1 MQLNGDS
8 AATLV
13 TRLLT
18 RLGDVTPASTAD
30 DAADLIMTTD
40 GRRFR
45 MQVKAFSSL
54 SPATAR
60 RLAPPRGDVDI
71 SIAVAPRISVA
82 TAQELESAGWS
93 WATMDDE
100 AHITAP
106 GLVLRSLRAGRP
118 DGSPTAGAPVPLTWT
133 NASRDIAERL
143 LTYVPHDWP
152 GDRPLAL
159 PSTATIAEE
168 TGHSQ
173 SRVATVIRGM
183 AERGWLRK
191 EGGQRGVG
199 SRWTLV
205 DPTALLDEWVERQQP
220 PQEVLAHGLI
230 GDVDEFVARRLRAAL
245 PAGEWALAGTSAAER
260 LAPVLTANPVLEV
273 AVAAQ
278 RIAGIDA
285 TLSTLGLRQVERG
298 HRVRFAAATPVTMRT
313 AQLVADVPVTST
325 VRTYADLVNRP
336 GRGADAAAELRRA
349 RLAF

>member
-1 MQLNGDS
+1 
-8 AATLV
+8 
-13 TRLLT
+13 
-18 RLGDVTPASTAD
+18 
-30 DAADLIMTTD
+30 
-40 GRRFR
+40 
-45 MQVKAFSSL
+45 
-54 SPATAR
+54 
-60 RLAPPRGDVDI
+60 
-71 SIAVAPRISVA
+71 VA

-100 AHITAP
+100 AHITGP
-106 GLVLRSLRAGRP
+106 GLVLRSLRARRP
-118 DGSPTAGAPVPLTWT
+118 DDSQSAGALAPMTWT

-152 GDRPLAL
+152 GDRPLPL
-159 PSTATIAEE
+159 PSTATIAGE

-205 DPTALLDEWVERQQP
+205 DPTALLDEWAQRQQP
-220 PQEVLAHGLI
+220 PREVLAHGLI
-230 GDVDEFVARRLRAAL
+230 GDVDEFVAKRLRATL

-273 AVAAQ
+273 VVPAQ
-278 RIAGIDA
+278 GIAGIDS
-285 TLSTLGLRQVERG
+285 TLSKLGLRQVERG
-298 HRVRFAAATPVTMRT
+298 HRVRFAAATPVTMAT

-336 GRGADAAAELRRA
+336 GRGAEAAAELRRA